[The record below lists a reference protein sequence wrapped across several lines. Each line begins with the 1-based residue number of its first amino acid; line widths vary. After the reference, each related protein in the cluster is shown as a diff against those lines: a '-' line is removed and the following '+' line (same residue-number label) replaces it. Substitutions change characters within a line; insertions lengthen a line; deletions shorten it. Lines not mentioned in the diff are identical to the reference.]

1 MAEITFKFDFPE
13 NCSYGISIGKTEKT
27 IDESRPNVSFTLE
40 NGEHEVL
47 IEQFFEPEA
56 SGVLWKILS
65 IATMPITGIFAFD
78 TDTDWEKNVCAYG
91 LRSILKINVLGDAEY
106 EIKLENSSFSCQTW
120 SFSMPRAI
128 CPENVTVENGCWEH
142 PDGIDIAFR
151 KYVRKIYSPISWFLV
166 LWALLLYNIVFNG
179 REFSG
184 LWLFFGVTVFVFAVS
199 IFVNVINIKRKK
211 EIYRIFVQT
220 KNN

>member
-1 MAEITFKFDFPE
+1 MAKITFKFEFPE
-13 NCSYGISIGKTEKT
+13 ACSYGITVGKEEKI
-27 IDESRPNVSFTLE
+27 IDSARPNVSFDLE

-47 IEQFFEPEA
+47 IEQFLEPA
-56 SGVLWKILS
+56 SSGVLWKVLS

-78 TDTDWEKNVCAYG
+78 TDTDWEEKICAYG
-91 LRSILKINVLGDAEY
+91 LRSVLKINVSCDAEY

-128 CPENVTVENGCWEH
+128 CPENVTVENGYWEH
-142 PDGIDIAFR
+142 PDGIDTAFR

-166 LWALLLYNIVFNG
+166 LWGLLLYNVIFNG

-184 LWLFFGVTVFVFAVS
+184 LLLFFGVTVFVFAVS
-199 IFVNVINIKRKK
+199 ILVNVTNSNKKK
-211 EIYRIFVQT
+211 EIYRIFYSNQ
-220 KNN
+220 K